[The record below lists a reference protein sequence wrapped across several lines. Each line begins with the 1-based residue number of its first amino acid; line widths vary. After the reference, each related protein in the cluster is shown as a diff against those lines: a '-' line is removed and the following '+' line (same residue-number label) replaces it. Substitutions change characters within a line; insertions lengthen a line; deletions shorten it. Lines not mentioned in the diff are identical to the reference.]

1 MKVLMNRKNEI
12 FNIPNILSFLR
23 LLLVPVFIV
32 LFFSDIENSLYWAG
46 FVFFFAG
53 VTDIADGYI
62 ARKYNM
68 ITKLGRIIDP
78 LADKLMQLSAFVCL
92 AIAGIIPHWVIS
104 VLVAK
109 ELILVAGGALVL
121 KKVKD
126 VPSSNIYGK
135 GASLVFYFIT
145 IAVIIFPMSDML
157 KAILL
162 GGGLFLSILA
172 LVMYALSGS
181 RFLRNYER
189 NPK

>member
-1 MKVLMNRKNEI
+1 MTVFMNRKNEV
-12 FNIPNILSFLR
+12 FNIPNTLSFFR

-32 LFFSDIENSLYWAG
+32 LFFSDVPNALYWAG

-78 LADKLMQLSAFVCL
+78 LADKLMQISAFICL
-92 AIAGIIPHWVIS
+92 TVAGIIPPWVIL

-126 VPSSNIYGK
+126 VPSSNVYGK
-135 GASLVFYFIT
+135 GASFVFYFIT

-162 GGGLFLSILA
+162 GGGLLLSILA
-172 LVMYALSGS
+172 LVMYALSGR